1 VAIHYLQRK
10 RGLDPLTLFS
20 SLKFSKWGTKT
31 GFILINNAKFIQ
43 IDNQEEKNNFE
54 IQNLKLLTA
63 DSLPLS
69 TPSKKL
75 RFE

>member
-1 VAIHYLQRK
+1 M
-10 RGLDPLTLFS
+10 
-20 SLKFSKWGTKT
+20 KT
-31 GFILINNAKFIQ
+31 GFIVTNNAKFIQ
-43 IDNQEEKNNFE
+43 IDTQEEKNNFE

-63 DSLPLS
+63 DILPLS